1 MTGPDLSQL
10 LRHLASI
17 LLLPFLVTVILP
29 MYLLGSPHDSRWSSG
44 GAAELPARAG
54 GALLL
59 GIGVYLF
66 AWCVLLFARVG
77 RGTLAPW
84 DPTRALVAVGPY
96 RWVRNPMITGVAL
109 ILVGEAL
116 IWGSWRLAAWAA
128 TFIVINHVYFI
139 LVEEPGLRR
148 RFGQGYDDYA
158 AAVPRWL
165 PRPWRETNR
174 RPNARQR

>member
-1 MTGPDLSQL
+1 MTRPDFSLL

-17 LLLPFLVTVILP
+17 LLLPFLVAVMVPT
-29 MYLLGSPHDSRWSSG
+29 YLLKSSDDSRWASG
-44 GAAELPARAG
+44 GVAEMPARAA

-128 TFIVINHVYFI
+128 AFTVINHVYFV

-148 RFGQGYDDYA
+148 RFGQSYDEYA
-158 AAVPRWL
+158 VAVPRWL
-165 PRPWRETNR
+165 PRPWRAINR
-174 RPNARQR
+174 RPNDRQQ